1 MNLLFWG
8 FFLQIWDRRKMR
20 EGTKIVGWEAKSK
33 AEHCMERNMLDYNPV
48 DGTKKIKSETL
59 V

>member
-1 MNLLFWG
+1 
-8 FFLQIWDRRKMR
+8 MR

-33 AEHCMERNMLDYNPV
+33 AEHCMERNVLDYNPV